1 MRKREDYSKKS
12 NINLN
17 ELLNYELLIGN
28 VDVPQQLDKIYINF
42 KNMIAEVDK
51 KNGYHRIV
59 NLDKFKSET
68 LNLITEAINLLLLLK
83 VNKADFER
91 HIIRLNDLIKEKY
104 PV

>member
-1 MRKREDYSKKS
+1 MRKREDYSKKN

-28 VDVPQQLDKIYINF
+28 VDVPKQLDKVYMNF
-42 KNMIAEVDK
+42 KNMIAKMDK

-59 NLDKFKSET
+59 NLDEFKAET

-83 VNKADFER
+83 VNKEDFER
-91 HIIRLNDLIKEKY
+91 HIVRLNELIKEKY

>member
-1 MRKREDYSKKS
+1 MRKREDYSKKN

-17 ELLNYELLIGN
+17 ELLNYELLISN
-28 VDVPQQLDKIYINF
+28 VDVPQQLDKVYMNF
-42 KNMIAEVDK
+42 KNMIANIDK

-59 NLDKFKSET
+59 NLDEFKAET

-83 VNKADFER
+83 VNKEDFEK
-91 HIIRLNDLIKEKY
+91 HIIKLNELIKEKY

>member
-1 MRKREDYSKKS
+1 MRKREDYSKKG

-17 ELLNYELLIGN
+17 ELLNYELLTSNLKFTEQI
-28 VDVPQQLDKIYINF
+28 DRIYFNF
-42 KNMIAEVDK
+42 KNMVSGIDK

-59 NLDKFKSET
+59 NLDEFKAET

-83 VNKADFER
+83 VSKADFEK
-91 HIIRLNDLIKEKY
+91 HIIKLNELIKEKY

>member
-1 MRKREDYSKKS
+1 MKKREAYSRKG

-28 VDVPQQLDKIYINF
+28 VDVTEQLDKIYINF
-42 KNMIAEVDK
+42 KNMIAKMDK
-51 KNGYHRIV
+51 KNGYHRII
-59 NLDKFKSET
+59 NLDEFKAET

-83 VNKADFER
+83 INKEDFER
-91 HIIRLNDLIKEKY
+91 HIVRLNELVKEKY